1 MLFEKLADFPGAARD
16 DAFAIHHKGFIYAG
30 FGLDQGF
37 IRRNDWWRY
46 EIATAK
52 WQQLE
57 KPPIS
62 PRQYLRGFLIGD
74 SLYLFGGQGP
84 NSEFYGD
91 FYRYSIYED
100 EWKALAD
107 PPWGARW
114 AGVGF
119 TLGNTGYLGLGYNGS
134 KSFKDLW
141 AYNLREDT
149 WQEKASLP
157 ASGRAKGYAIV
168 LENKALIGA
177 GLIEDSTGVQILAD
191 HYFYY
196 PLSDRWEKQDFLDLR
211 GSYFYASNS
220 NGKALLLG
228 GFSRSNNRNTLSK
241 QLEIVNFEQQTRDL
255 YNIDSLPFRRGGN
268 FIKVDD
274 QNYFLLWG
282 LDSNYRRINAF
293 YSLKLSASHSPP
305 GIQVYPNPIRQHLV
319 WLKSDQSEEIAIYSL
334 AGERVYQAH
343 QNAGLV
349 LHSLPKQLGGL
360 YFLKVGK
367 ESFKIWVE

>member
-1 MLFEKLADFPGAARD
+1 MRFAKLADFPGAARD

-37 IRRNDWWRY
+37 AHRNDWWRY
-46 EIATAK
+46 DIATAV
-52 WQQLE
+52 WQQLDT
-57 KPPIS
+57 PPIS
-62 PRQYLRGFLIGD
+62 PRQYLRGFVIGD

-84 NSEFYGD
+84 NGEFYGD
-91 FYRYSIYED
+91 FYRYSIHQD
-100 EWKALAD
+100 EWKALAN

-119 TLGNTGYLGLGYNGS
+119 TLGQTGYLGLGYNGS
-134 KSFKDLW
+134 ESFNDLW
-141 AYNLREDT
+141 AYNFKEDT
-149 WQEKASLP
+149 WEEKASLP
-157 ASGRAKGYAIV
+157 GPGRAKGYASV

-177 GLIEDSTGVQILAD
+177 GLIEDSTLQILAD
-191 HYFYY
+191 HYFYF

-241 QLEIVNFEQQTRDL
+241 HMEIVNFNEQASEVYD
-255 YNIDSLPFRRGGN
+255 IDTLPFRRGGN

-282 LDSNYRRINAF
+282 LDSNYWRINAF
-293 YSLKLSASHSPP
+293 YSLKLSASKSPTS
-305 GIQVYPNPIRQHLV
+305 IQVYPNPLRQHLV
-319 WLKSDQSEEIAIYSL
+319 WIESVQSQEIAIFSI

-343 QNAGLV
+343 QSAGLE
-349 LHSLPKQLGGL
+349 LHSLPQQLRGL
-360 YFLKVGK
+360 YFLRVGK
-367 ESFKIWVE
+367 ESFKIWVD